1 MESSDAR
8 RVNRAAVLSVLLS
21 DGQAS
26 RVALAKRTG
35 LSKATVSRVVED
47 LLAENLIKEC
57 GPLPADGPGRQ
68 PFALE
73 LAADAGLVAGI
84 DMGGTTT
91 RFLLSDLTGRL
102 LVSHRATT
110 PKAGDAPKVAA
121 FLAETLASLA
131 AGHPGAITST
141 VVGLPGAVH
150 PATRAVRSAP
160 NLPQIEGTGFTEAAA
175 ASIPG
180 AVAFENDTNCA
191 LIGELHAGAAHGH
204 RDAVMVTIGTGLG
217 VSVQLDGR
225 PLPGRTGAVGEF
237 GALAYADGTLED
249 AISGKGLTDK
259 APRATP
265 AEILAGDLHPELR
278 DRAKGALE
286 MLLRVVTVAYEPE
299 VIVLGGG
306 VSASMLAW
314 HTDLE
319 RSLTDLTPEPP
330 SVVPSALG
338 DPAGAVGALVAA
350 LGAAHRAIGV
360 DAPIP
365 TVRLTPKESHVPAQ
379 AG

>member
-1 MESSDAR
+1 MESRDAR

-21 DGQAS
+21 DGSAS
-26 RVALAKRTG
+26 RMALAKCTG

-47 LLAENLIKEC
+47 LLAEGLIKES

-68 PFALE
+68 PYALH
-73 LAADAGLVAGI
+73 LAADAGLAAGV
-84 DMGGTTT
+84 DMGGSST
-91 RFLLSDLTGRL
+91 RFLLADLTGRV
-102 LVSHRATT
+102 LVSHRAAT
-110 PKAGDAPKVAA
+110 PQAGDAAEVAA

-131 AGHPGAITST
+131 AGHPGGITST
-141 VVGLPGAVH
+141 TVGLPGAVH
-150 PATRAVRSAP
+150 PGTRAVRSAP
-160 NLPQIEGTGFTEAAA
+160 NLPQIEGTAFTEAVA

-191 LIGELHAGAAHGH
+191 LIGEVHAGAAHGR

-217 VSVQLDGR
+217 VSVQLDGKL
-225 PLPGRTGAVGEF
+225 LPGRTGAVGEF
-237 GALAYADGTLED
+237 GALPYADGTLED

-278 DRAKGALE
+278 DKARRALE
-286 MLLRVVTVAYEPE
+286 TLLRLVTVAYEPE

-306 VSASMLAW
+306 VSASLLPW
-314 HTDLE
+314 HTALE

-330 SVVPSALG
+330 SVVTSALG
-338 DPAGAVGALVAA
+338 DPAGAAGALIAA

-360 DAPIP
+360 DAPVP
-365 TVRLTPKESHVPAQ
+365 AVRLTPKESHVPAQ